1 MFHRS
6 LALKRRPG
14 LVSSDVISSTDSMH
28 IHSNNKWQARLRIG
42 IVGCGQVAAHHARF
56 IKALNTAQLIAV
68 ADVNE
73 EAARRFAE
81 THGIPHVRAT
91 IDDLLESTELDVLHV
106 ITPPA
111 YHYECAKA
119 ALDRGIHVFVEKP
132 VAFTV
137 REVTDLYERA
147 AARGVLLCPDFLQLF
162 HPKIQELM
170 ALIDSEQL
178 GRVVHV
184 ESYLCLNPD
193 DTPEMLE
200 AEGIHWIYRLPGGPL
215 RDFTSHLLSLAV
227 YFAGWP
233 NDIHVSKNSGGTLPQ
248 GLVDHVVVHMNG
260 TRSTATILLSYL
272 ARPSAYSL
280 RVLCERGSAEVNF
293 DTQTLLVHRQTF
305 LPRRIVSAT
314 ANFTDACRLSVQAVG
329 NIVNYFRGK
338 LVPYGGMQVLI
349 PRFYDSILHMKP
361 PPISRELATAV
372 TRAEEAIF
380 SGLTPP
386 GFTGRYC
393 PSMQTTIRHVDRVL
407 VTGANGYVGWQVVQ
421 ALVEQGYY
429 VRALVRP
436 TSSPERLQQLGV
448 EVFLGDVRRLEDVS
462 AAANG
467 MQIIVHLAAGMKGS
481 QAFIVDTCVRGTQ
494 NVAEAA
500 ALQRVKRVIYMSSF
514 SAYDFARLRDGE
526 DITET
531 SPLEA
536 QPESR
541 GAYSLGKRR
550 AEDIALSHLADSTAP
565 WTILRPALI
574 VGRGRDIFAPV
585 GARIGNTLVCLGRP
599 RKRLLLVHVEDV
611 AAAVLQLIQNN
622 RTQGQV
628 YILSHRPITV
638 REYVDTCIR
647 RSRYPDVRVLYIPY
661 FLARLGSWMAAL
673 VQKLT
678 HLGPSINRRRLLSV
692 YREVGINST
701 LLLQHTGW
709 QPMGALLTRLHADQ
723 VEVDVDHQAPAG

>member
-1 MFHRS
+1 MSRQS
-6 LALKRRPG
+6 LALKQRLS
-14 LVSSDVISSTDSMH
+14 LVSSDVISLTDSMH

-42 IVGCGQVAAHHARF
+42 IVGCGKVAEHHARF
-56 IKALNTAQLIAV
+56 IKALPTAQLSAI

-81 THGIPHVRAT
+81 RHGIPNVRAT
-91 IDDLLESTELDVLHV
+91 IDDLLDSTALDVLHV

-119 ALDRGIHVFVEKP
+119 ALDCGMHVFVEKP

-162 HPKIQELM
+162 HPKVQELL
-170 ALIDSEQL
+170 ALIDSKQL

-193 DTPEMLE
+193 DSPELLE

-215 RDFTSHLLSLAV
+215 RDYTSHLLSLAL

-233 NDIHVSKNSGGTLPQ
+233 NNIQVSRNSRGTLPQ
-248 GLVDHVVVHMNG
+248 GLVDHLTVKVDG
-260 TRSTATILLSYL
+260 TRSTATILLSCL
-272 ARPSAYSL
+272 ARPSAYGL

-293 DTQTLLVHRQTF
+293 DTHTLLVHHQTS

-314 ANFTDACRLSVQAVG
+314 ASFTDACRLSVQAVG
-329 NIVNYFRGK
+329 NIISYIRGK

-349 PRFYDSILHMKP
+349 SHFYDSILHMKP

-380 SGLTPP
+380 SGLTSPC
-386 GFTGRYC
+386 FTGRYC
-393 PSMQTTIRHVDRVL
+393 PSVQTTIRHVDRVL

-421 ALVEQGYY
+421 TLVGQGYY

-462 AAANG
+462 AAANS
-467 MQIIVHLAAGMKGS
+467 MQVIIHLAAGLKGS
-481 QAFIVDTCVRGTQ
+481 QAFIVDTCVHGTQ
-494 NVAEAA
+494 NVAEAT
-500 ALQRVKRVIYMSSF
+500 ALQHVKRVIYMSSC
-514 SAYDFARLRDGE
+514 SVYDFAKLHDGE

-531 SPLEA
+531 SPLEE

-550 AEDIALSHLADSTAP
+550 AEEVALSHLADSTTP

-574 VGRGRDIFAPV
+574 VGQGRDIFAPV
-585 GARIGNTLVCLGRP
+585 GAKIGNTLVCLGRP
-599 RKRLLLVHVEDV
+599 RKCLLLVHVEDV
-611 AAAVLQLIQNN
+611 AAAVLQLLQNN
-622 RTQGQV
+622 QTQGQV

-647 RSRYPDVRVLYIPY
+647 RSRYRDVRVLYVPY
-661 FLARLGSWMAAL
+661 FLARLGGWMATL
-673 VQKLT
+673 VQRLT

-723 VEVDVDHQAPAG
+723 IDGDHQAPAG